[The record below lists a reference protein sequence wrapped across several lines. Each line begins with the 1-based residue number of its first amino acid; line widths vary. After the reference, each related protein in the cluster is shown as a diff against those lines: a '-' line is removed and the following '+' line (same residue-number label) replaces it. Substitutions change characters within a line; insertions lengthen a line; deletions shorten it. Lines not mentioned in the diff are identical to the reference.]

1 MKKQLPYVRNLYAAM
16 REAANPDYAPAM
28 KKYMKDVC
36 DFMGIA
42 SPLRA
47 ALLRDFIKN
56 EGLPDYDQLPL
67 VVRQL
72 WQLPA
77 REMHYCAIDISI
89 KLHKQWNDDIL
100 GLSEEMI
107 LMTSWWDTTDAIS
120 SGIIGEYLRKQ
131 SHIRIRDYAEHL
143 MKSENMWL
151 QRTALIFQRR
161 YKHHTDKEL
170 LFSLCERLSESKE
183 FFIRKGMGWALR
195 EYAYQEPELV
205 REFVL
210 NHPVSALTRREALKH
225 IGE

>member
-1 MKKQLPYVRNLYAAM
+1 MKKQLPYVKNLYAAM
-16 REAANPDYAPAM
+16 SEAADPDYAPAM

-42 SPLRA
+42 SPVRA
-47 ALLRDFIKN
+47 ALLKDFIKK
-56 EGLPDYDQLPL
+56 EGLPDYNILPL
-67 VVRQL
+67 VVRQC

-77 REMHYCAIDISI
+77 REMHYCAIDICI
-89 KLHKQWNDDIL
+89 KLKKQWDDDIL

-131 SHIRIRDYAEHL
+131 SQTRIRDYAEHL

-151 QRTALIFQRR
+151 QRTALIFQRK
-161 YKHHTDKEL
+161 YKNHTDKEL
-170 LFSLCERLSESKE
+170 LFSLCERLAESKE

-195 EYAYQEPELV
+195 EYAYREPELV

-210 NHPVSALTRREALKH
+210 NHPVSTLTRREALKH